1 MYALFEDAGKFHCA
15 RIMSE
20 ADSSL
25 QVELESGKRQKVKL
39 ASLMMKFEAPAPA
52 ELMRQAQALADGID
66 LDFAWEVLGEDEFG
80 FADFASDYFNAKPSS
95 IEQAGA
101 LLGLQQAPHYFRRC
115 GKGRFKKA
123 PADVLKLAL
132 AAIEKR
138 KEIEQRIGQW
148 ASDLV
153 ALRCPEPIEQQLYKI
168 LFRPDKN
175 SPEYKAV
182 VQAAK
187 ASGRPVLELLKSAGA
202 IKSTFQFHWQ
212 RFLLDNFPKGTGFP
226 AMPLGAMP
234 SLPVAPVQ
242 AFSIDDSATTEIDD
256 AFSVRGLGTGT
267 VYLGIHIAAPG
278 LALLPGSAADAVA
291 RDRLSTVYMPG
302 YKVTMLPSALV
313 EHFTLAE
320 GRACPSVSLYLTFNE
335 ADLSITHT
343 ETLIEQV
350 PIAANLRHDKLDT
363 WATEAVL
370 NASEWEPASL
380 PADLKGVEP
389 AHLAFLYR
397 LARHLKAQREV
408 VRGKPELNN
417 RPDFAF
423 QLLTDEV
430 GEPQGNERVQISQ
443 RKRGEP
449 LDLLVAESMILANS
463 TWGKMLADCGVPGI
477 YRSQAAL
484 AKGVK
489 VRMGARPLPHA
500 GMGVACYAW
509 CTSPLRR
516 YVDLLNQWQL
526 IACVNHGAT
535 AALVAPFKPKDAQ
548 LFAIISS
555 FEDTYGAY
563 SMVQRQMELYWT
575 LRYLQQEGLT
585 EFTGVVLREGLARA
599 DTLPLVVNLAG
610 GISAQPGQKV
620 RLKIATLDELTLTVS
635 ATVLENLAQDAG
647 NGQGSEDDLEEAD
660 TDTPPVLA
668 IAVNLE
674 EDEPSATTDAGQ
686 TRSETA
692 TPN

>member
-1 MYALFEDAGKFHCA
+1 MYALFEDAGKFHCG
-15 RIMSE
+15 RILSE
-20 ADSSL
+20 ADVSL

-39 ASLMMKFEAPAPA
+39 ASLMMKFDAPVPA
-52 ELMRQAQALADGID
+52 ELLRQAQALADAVD

-80 FADFASDYFNAKPSS
+80 FVSFAQEYFTAKPSTV
-95 IEQAGA
+95 EQAAA
-101 LLGLQQAPHYFRRC
+101 LLALQQAPHYFRRC

-123 PADVLKLAL
+123 SAEVLKLAL

-138 KEIEQRIGQW
+138 KEVEARIAQW
-148 ASDLV
+148 AEELV
-153 ALRCPEPIEQQLYKI
+153 ALQCPPAIEQQLYKI

-175 SPEYKAV
+175 SAEYKAV

-212 RFLLDNFPKGTGFP
+212 RFLLDNFPKGTGFGALAVGETP
-226 AMPLGAMP
+226 ALPL
-234 SLPVAPVQ
+234 APVQ

-256 AFSVRGLGTGT
+256 AFSVRGLGSGT
-267 VYLGIHIAAPG
+267 VCLGIHIAAPG
-278 LALLPGSAADAVA
+278 LALLPGSACDAVA

-302 YKVTMLPSALV
+302 YKVTMLPAHIV

-320 GRACPSVSLYLTFNE
+320 GRACPAVSLYLQFNE
-335 ADLSITHT
+335 DDLSIISS
-343 ETLIEQV
+343 ETRIEQV
-350 PIAANLRHDKLDT
+350 PIQANLRHDKLDT

-370 NASEWEPASL
+370 RAAEWAPESL

-389 AHLAFLYR
+389 AHLAFLFR
-397 LARHLKAQREV
+397 LAQHLKAGREA

-423 QLLTDEV
+423 QLLTDDP
-430 GEPQGNERVQISQ
+430 GEPSGTEEIRISQ

-449 LDLLVAESMILANS
+449 LDLLVAEAMILANS
-463 TWGKMLADCGVPGI
+463 TWGAMLAECGVPGI

-526 IACVNHGAT
+526 IACVKHGAT
-535 AALVAPFKPKDAQ
+535 AALAAPFKPKDAQ

-563 SMVQRQMELYWT
+563 STVQRQMELYWT
-575 LRYLQQEGLT
+575 LRYLQQEGIT
-585 EFTGVVLREGLARA
+585 EFTAVVLREGLARA
-599 DTLPLVVNLAG
+599 MELPLVVNLAG
-610 GISAQPGQKV
+610 GASAQPGQQV
-620 RLKIATLDELTLTVS
+620 RVKIATLDELTLSVS
-635 ATVLENLAQDAG
+635 ATVLESLGRDTRESAG
-647 NGQGSEDDLEEAD
+647 ADDEMEEM
-660 TDTPPVLA
+660 DTPTMVA
-668 IAVNLE
+668 IAVDLE
-674 EDEPSATTDAGQ
+674 EDESDAGAKGLES
-686 TRSETA
+686 TTPVA
-692 TPN
+692 TQGAD